1 MFTGSYYSFWI
12 LFWNRPN
19 KLSPYKNFHE
29 WLLQCNA
36 TRRNFNPAKL
46 NFWPKIVKV

>member
-1 MFTGSYYSFWI
+1 MFTRSYYSFWL
-12 LFWNRPN
+12 LFWNRPI
-19 KLSPYKNFHE
+19 KLSQYKKFYE

-46 NFWPKIVKV
+46 NFLLKIVKV

>member
-1 MFTGSYYSFWI
+1 MFTRSYYSFLE
-12 LFWNRPN
+12 LFWNWTI
-19 KLSPYKNFHE
+19 KLSQYKNFYE

-46 NFWPKIVKV
+46 NFWLKIVKV